1 MSIQFDQSALNAWV
15 ALCNEEGQLKAEGAS
30 ADVLEAMRIRV
41 AKGLV
46 ALIQE
51 AQAAALLQQILNDA
65 PQSVAM
71 PTTEVEVE
79 DPAS

>member
-30 ADVLEAMRIRV
+30 EDVLEAMRIRV

>member
-15 ALCNEEGQLKAEGAS
+15 ALCNEEEQLKAEGAS

-65 PQSVAM
+65 PQSVTM